1 MPTSQTIDKTGIS
14 ICNGFALVTG
24 LGANDS
30 LITGFTKL
38 LKTGMPELI
47 SGVVSIIISGLIV
60 SALGIKLITLSIVN
74 GQISLTATM
83 PQRSTVIHFG
93 AFLRSKRKS
102 NTART
107 IQLADMLIL
116 TIVKKNSLILI
127 LPSDSGLSSA
137 ELHQSLQRRSSD
149 VL

>member
-1 MPTSQTIDKTGIS
+1 MPTNQIIDKTGIS

-24 LGANDS
+24 SGANDS

-47 SGVVSIIISGLIV
+47 SGVASIIISGLIV

-83 PQRSTVIHFG
+83 PQRSTVIHLG
-93 AFLRSKRKS
+93 AFLSNNLKRK
-102 NTART
+102 TART
-107 IQLADMLIL
+107 IQLADMLIF
-116 TIVKKNSLILI
+116 TMVKKNSLILI
-127 LPSDSGLSSA
+127 LLSYSGLSSV
-137 ELHQSLQRRSSD
+137 EPHQSLHQRSSD